1 MNLKPQFQ
9 QSQPQPHQQQHHQPS
24 QQSPQQQ
31 SPQSNNRNLPIDTA
45 KLIDSTLQNINSSHL
60 RNNFNEKR
68 LLVKLLKATNLSSN
82 FIFKPKIYVNSLY

>member
-1 MNLKPQFQ
+1 MNKPQFQ
-9 QSQPQPHQQQHHQPS
+9 STQPQPPHQPS

-45 KLIDSTLQNINSSHL
+45 KLIDSTLQNMNSSHL

-68 LLVKLLKATNLSSN
+68 LLVKLLKATNLSSRHYCILIN
-82 FIFKPKIYVNSLY
+82 ITIKIEIILF